1 MCAAVSVLSERL
13 LQGLAR
19 GAEAFENTTQR
30 ATADNS
36 RGVGASPAPSRLIGM
51 SWQQEKTAG
60 NVGAGGSISRA
71 SQRHVV
77 HSGWLKKQGD
87 MRKNWKRR
95 W

>member
-1 MCAAVSVLSERL
+1 
-13 LQGLAR
+13 
-19 GAEAFENTTQR
+19 
-30 ATADNS
+30 
-36 RGVGASPAPSRLIGM
+36 M

-95 W
+95 WYV